1 MSRPPN
7 PAKSTPAKLSRTARG
22 PAVTLKAAAVRR
34 IAGRYPFGHAGDIA
48 SADAGIGPGDVVDVR
63 DEGGKLVG
71 RGYFNPNGA
80 TPLRMLVWE
89 ARDID
94 LNFYRERVRAALVR
108 REGRITGTNALRV
121 LHAEADGLPGVVA
134 DQFGDVLSV
143 QLRNAGV
150 EQHRDLILRA
160 LREETGATSAFERS
174 DTGER
179 RKEGLELVSGPLWGD
194 LPERVEFYED
204 DLRLHFAPL
213 DAQKTGFFL
222 DQRDNRRML
231 AGLLGPG
238 QQFLDV
244 YSYTGGFSLHAAK
257 AGAQSTAIDK
267 DSVALG
273 VLEREARE
281 NGVSVGLR
289 WGDALEQLA
298 ALEKEKK
305 SFHAAVFD
313 PPTLAKRRDDV
324 PRAKR
329 IFTDGTAALLRMLAP
344 GGHVLVSTCA
354 HYIRVDDLLDAAR
367 VAAGAADT
375 DAEVVAVTYQPAD
388 HPHLLSVPESLY
400 LKSILLRKQ
409 G

>member
-1 MSRPPN
+1 MSASPSR
-7 PAKSTPAKLSRTARG
+7 STSG
-22 PAVTLKAAAVRR
+22 PSVTLKPAAVRR
-34 IAGRYPFGHAGDIA
+34 IAGRYPFGHAGDLGD
-48 SADAGIGPGDVVDVR
+48 ADAGIAPGEVVSVR
-63 DEGGKLVG
+63 EESGRLVG
-71 RGYFNPNGA
+71 RGYFNPQGA
-80 TPLRMLVWE
+80 TPLRMLTWDDR
-89 ARDID
+89 AID
-94 LNFYRERVRAALVR
+94 LAFYRGRVRAALAR
-108 REGRITGTNALRV
+108 RAGRITATDALRV

-134 DQFGDVLSV
+134 DQFGRVLSV

-150 EQHRDLILRA
+150 ERHRDLILRA
-160 LREETGATSAFERS
+160 LREETGASAAFERS

-179 RKEGLELVSGPLWGD
+179 RREGLDLVSGPLWGEV
-194 LPERVEFYED
+194 PERVEFYED

-222 DQRDNRRML
+222 DQRDNRRMMRAL
-231 AGLLGPG
+231 VQPG
-238 QQFLDV
+238 ERFLDV

-289 WGDALEQLA
+289 WGDALEELA
-298 ALEKEKK
+298 TLEKEKK
-305 SFHAAVFD
+305 TFHAAVFD

-329 IFTDGTAALLRMLAP
+329 IFTDGVAALLRMLVP

-354 HYIRVDDLLDAAR
+354 HYLRVDDLLDAAR

-375 DAEVVAVTYQPAD
+375 DAEVVTVTYQPAD
-388 HPHLLSVPESLY
+388 HPHRLSVPESLY
-400 LKSILLRKQ
+400 LKSVLLRKE

>member
-1 MSRPPN
+1 MVSS
-7 PAKSTPAKLSRTARG
+7 AKKRG

-48 SADAGIGPGDVVDVR
+48 SADAGIAAGEVVDVR
-63 DEGGKLVG
+63 EEGGRLIG
-71 RGYFNPNGA
+71 RGYFNPDGA
-80 TPLRMLVWE
+80 TPLRMLTWD

-94 LNFYRERVRAALVR
+94 LAFYRERVRQALGR
-108 REGRITGTNALRV
+108 REGRITGTNAMRV
-121 LHAEADGLPGVVA
+121 LHAEADGLPGIVA
-134 DQFGDVLSV
+134 DQFADVLSV
-143 QLRNAGV
+143 QFRNAGV
-150 EQHRDLILRA
+150 ERHRDLILRA
-160 LREETGATSAFERS
+160 LREETGAASAFERS

-194 LPERVEFYED
+194 LPERVEFFED

-222 DQRDNRRML
+222 DQRDNRRMMK
-231 AGLLGPG
+231 GFVGEG
-238 QQFLDV
+238 QNFLDV

-257 AGAQSTAIDK
+257 AGAKSTAIDK

-281 NGVSVGLR
+281 NGVSANLR

-305 SFHAAVFD
+305 TFHAAVFD

-324 PRAKR
+324 PKAKR
-329 IFTDGTAALLRMLAP
+329 IFTDGTAAVLRMLAP
-344 GGHVLVSTCA
+344 GGHALVSTCA

-367 VAAGAADT
+367 VAAGAAGC
-375 DAEVVAVTYQPAD
+375 DAEVVNITYQPAD

>member
-1 MSRPPN
+1 
-7 PAKSTPAKLSRTARG
+7 
-22 PAVTLKAAAVRR
+22 
-34 IAGRYPFGHAGDIA
+34 
-48 SADAGIGPGDVVDVR
+48 
-63 DEGGKLVG
+63 
-71 RGYFNPNGA
+71 
-80 TPLRMLVWE
+80 
-89 ARDID
+89 
-94 LNFYRERVRAALVR
+94 
-108 REGRITGTNALRV
+108 
-121 LHAEADGLPGVVA
+121 
-134 DQFGDVLSV
+134 
-143 QLRNAGV
+143 
-150 EQHRDLILRA
+150 
-160 LREETGATSAFERS
+160 
-174 DTGER
+174 
-179 RKEGLELVSGPLWGD
+179 
-194 LPERVEFYED
+194 
-204 DLRLHFAPL
+204 
-213 DAQKTGFFL
+213 
-222 DQRDNRRML
+222 ML
-231 AGLLGPG
+231 AGLLAPG

-289 WGDALEQLA
+289 WGDAIEQLA

-305 SFHAAVFD
+305 TFHAAVFD

-329 IFTDGTAALLRMLAP
+329 IFTDGTAALLRMLVP

-367 VAAGAADT
+367 VAAGAADC